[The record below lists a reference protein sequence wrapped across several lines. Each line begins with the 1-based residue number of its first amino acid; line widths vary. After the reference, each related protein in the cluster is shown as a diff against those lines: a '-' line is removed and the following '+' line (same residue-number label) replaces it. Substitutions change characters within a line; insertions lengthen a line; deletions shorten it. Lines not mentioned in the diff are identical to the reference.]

1 MCHIICDNYLD
12 IELDFIYISML
23 LSTGVNNGRVHSVQ
37 CAKLRKT
44 LAVCEYN
51 YLAIELDVT
60 YFFKETHIFQ

>member
-1 MCHIICDNYLD
+1 
-12 IELDFIYISML
+12 ML

-60 YFFKETHIFQ
+60 FLKKNTFQ